1 MAPCS
6 SLELSDR
13 LPDSSHFW
21 LSSARG
27 KLHVNSLGEAGVGS
41 DCACSLDLIT
51 ILLVAVFYFLYC
63 LAMVSITAGW
73 LNFGL
78 LPFKWSAIYLC
89 RI

>member
-6 SLELSDR
+6 LLKLSDR
-13 LPDSSHFW
+13 LPNSSHFW
-21 LSSARG
+21 SSSARG
-27 KLHVNSLGEAGVGS
+27 KLHVNSLGEAGVGL
-41 DCACSLDLIT
+41 DCVCSLDLIT
-51 ILLVAVFYFLYC
+51 ILPAAVFYFLNY

-78 LPFKWSAIYLC
+78 LTFKWSAIYLC